1 MKTNQMFG
9 QGSTEK
15 KTALK
20 TQSIPFK
27 SIAQLLHSKIR
38 K

>member
-1 MKTNQMFG
+1 MKTNQMLE

-27 SIAQLLHSKIR
+27 SIAQPLHSRIR